1 LKASADVLSVVVIIT
16 CAGAQATDQISI
28 TLLDNCLGGIW
39 FEPASRDDFS
49 FKDFPQLLGRDWRLS
64 LLLMTMAFHGHFLSS
79 ELRTPV
85 DWDGG
90 AGDPASRIGSKGT
103 R

>member
-1 LKASADVLSVVVIIT
+1 MKEGNWT
-16 CAGAQATDQISI
+16 N
-28 TLLDNCLGGIW
+28 LDRR
-39 FEPASRDDFS
+39 E
-49 FKDFPQLLGRDWRLS
+49 QLL
-64 LLLMTMAFHGHFLSS
+64 MIVAFHGHFLSS

-90 AGDPASRIGSKGT
+90 AGDPASTIGSKGT